1 MLKLELVDRSDILR
15 LTYGLTGTI
24 SNINFLLQTTRVG
37 QWCVSDCQVDE
48 EEIITKLTSGF

>member
-1 MLKLELVDRSDILR
+1 MVSSVRDRDGWEGLILELVDRSDILR

-37 QWCVSDCQVDE
+37 Q
-48 EEIITKLTSGF
+48 